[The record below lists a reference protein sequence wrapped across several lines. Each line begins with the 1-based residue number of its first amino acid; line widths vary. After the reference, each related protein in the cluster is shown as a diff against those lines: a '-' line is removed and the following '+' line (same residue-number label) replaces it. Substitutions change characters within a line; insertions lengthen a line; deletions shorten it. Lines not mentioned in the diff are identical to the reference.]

1 MKSVCYFFVPAKK
14 FTVLLRTVHGRST
27 ASYKIL
33 TSGSVGCADLGLL
46 DLLQLQDKLPGL
58 LLYHVSLGGLNG
70 DQLLQRGS
78 IDTLLSLATGEPY
91 PLNFS
96 IDPTNAQRVRCSLI
110 ATCCLFYCFIITAL

>member
-1 MKSVCYFFVPAKK
+1 MCNLYSKLK
-14 FTVLLRTVHGRST
+14 TST
-27 ASYKIL
+27 YGA
-33 TSGSVGCADLGLL
+33 VGCADLGLL

-78 IDTLLSLATGEPY
+78 IDTLLSLATGQPY

-96 IDPTNAQRVRCSLI
+96 VDPTNAQRVRFCPPFASS
-110 ATCCLFYCFIITAL
+110 AALTKTWHLQPNRNS